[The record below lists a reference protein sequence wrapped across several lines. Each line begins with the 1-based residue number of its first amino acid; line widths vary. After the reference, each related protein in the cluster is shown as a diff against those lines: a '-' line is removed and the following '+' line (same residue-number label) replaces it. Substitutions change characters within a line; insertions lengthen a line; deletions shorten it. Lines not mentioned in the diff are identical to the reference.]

1 MRLIL
6 FKPDTYVDVDA
17 VEAILPAQIPG
28 MSRVLLKGGKEIRVE
43 VPPMEVAQTINEA
56 RERES

>member
-6 FKPDTYVDVDA
+6 FKPDTYVDPDA
-17 VEAILPAQIPG
+17 VEAVLLAQISG